1 MLRGDVVRLAL
12 QHRLRHLQRWC
23 GLLPREQ
30 SVPQRERELRI
41 MRSIKVRAVIS
52 KYRGRRPTQRRR
64 RPPEEAEGHRLIHCR
79 LQHLISHGHSPGG
92 VAAQLC
98 VRPPQLATM
107 LEANKNIRPSPVV
120 R

>member
-52 KYRGRRPTQRRR
+52 EYRGRRPTQRRR

-92 VAAQLC
+92 VVAQLC